1 MWTGGKEERE
11 GGAVGGRKGKR
22 EGGKKGNSD
31 LKLT

>member
-1 MWTGGKEERE
+1 MWTGRKEERE

-22 EGGKKGNSD
+22 EGGKKGNSN